1 MGCSLMNQIFY
12 PLLKVSLLNG
22 VNAPVWSRQQV
33 WFVFVGWGAPP
44 LPLTEEPGDAQSVT
58 VIKTPLCWKTTA
70 PGSPVPNKCCELPGS
85 THSPGW
91 PLQSISAVP
100 VPLIF
105 TGPSGGHF
113 RESPL
118 ALHAAVPGLWHFQTH
133 QPKTH
138 AGLFYLM
145 GIFIYPLIKYLAAAI
160 ILANECEQDP
170 SVFNA
175 WVLLFISQPHH
186 TIPALI

>member
-1 MGCSLMNQIFY
+1 M
-12 PLLKVSLLNG
+12 
-22 VNAPVWSRQQV
+22 
-33 WFVFVGWGAPP
+33 
-44 LPLTEEPGDAQSVT
+44 
-58 VIKTPLCWKTTA
+58 
-70 PGSPVPNKCCELPGS
+70 
-85 THSPGW
+85 
-91 PLQSISAVP
+91 P

-186 TIPALI
+186 TIPALIQGHGYRASCQNLIYKFQALLESISSSQTRI